1 MVPLLIATQSYKV
14 GSLSCK
20 LAREAVFGED
30 VLKRCT
36 LKGNRHL
43 PGLPSKELDELK
55 SVMFSQYPQFWRAP
69 VEFEP
74 VWQKC
79 LEAVQQA
86 SKRLRLHK

>member
-1 MVPLLIATQSYKV
+1 MQVAKWQWMN
-14 GSLSCK
+14 
-20 LAREAVFGED
+20 AVWRD

-36 LKGNRHL
+36 PKGNRHL
-43 PGLPSKELDELK
+43 LVRPSKELDELK
-55 SVMFSQYPQFWRAP
+55 RVMFSQCPQFWRTP

-86 SKRLRLHK
+86 SKHLRLHK